1 MGRRPRPT
9 ISTAVVAKTG
19 RGPPVGRGT
28 DGISVTLSQCK
39 RAWRL
44 AIPRPPDPRQTATC
58 ESRRNRL
65 DDPPQPSAEPNGT
78 LLLGSEPV
86 VFLTGGVAGNACVS
100 GRARAGS
107 LAQPPGLA
115 RLGRRSPHDCWVR
128 FASIADRACAASAVD
143 SQAGSPRSCLRRRSY
158 PVRKSGKKNAVDCRS
173 RGKYFLL
180 TPRAL

>member
-1 MGRRPRPT
+1 MSHGAAGEPKPNGSRDGPTPTTTPT
-9 ISTAVVAKTG
+9 IKGASTPPLGSGTAQAARRFDGTPAASVYFDRGGRKTG
-19 RGPPVGRGT
+19 RDPPVGRGT

-107 LAQPPGLA
+107 LAQPLGPSG
-115 RLGRRSPHDCWVR
+115 LGRRSPHDCWVR
-128 FASIADRACAASAVD
+128 FAFAVSAV
-143 SQAGSPRSCLRRRSY
+143 
-158 PVRKSGKKNAVDCRS
+158 
-173 RGKYFLL
+173 
-180 TPRAL
+180 

>member
-1 MGRRPRPT
+1 MGRRPPPS

-115 RLGRRSPHDCWVR
+115 RLGRRSPYECWVR
-128 FASIADRACAASAVD
+128 FASAAGRRCAASATDKQV
-143 SQAGSPRSCLRRRSY
+143 GSPRRCLRRRSY
-158 PVRKSGKKNAVDCRS
+158 PRSDIRQENAVDCRS
-173 RGKYFLL
+173 RGKYFYL